1 MISQVEPWYFEM
13 RSKGDCAY
21 CRKWLEEGEA
31 RKRIIVSDMI
41 GLVVCA
47 AHYAEGVKSCADYAE
62 RQRDAIERMSPIQQ
76 EVVLA
81 LQGPFGFRRDG
92 KTVEEGWYLSEKYD
106 EKFFFKL
113 EDGEWAV
120 QIVKNAE
127 LCGSYPCGVYFYPM
141 RLQELLKDG
150 RRPASLAKEAVEALL
165 AELDPS
171 RIVVSAPAVADKE
184 ESKEEK
190 EKEKRVA
197 VADASTV
204 EFWNDLRLKQYGALF
219 CASCGYNYRELDGI
233 DMHPSLRDTAK
244 YYPSCDSLLLTRKV
258 RKLHP
263 SDGHIYSRI
272 TGRWIREPCGSCSP
286 AFVKKLGDNL
296 RAWQM
301 HEDVEKSYQKGIRDY
316 RNDSRDPWG
325 RYY

>member
-1 MISQVEPWYFEM
+1 MTSQVEPWYVEM

-31 RKRIIVSDMI
+31 RRKIIVSDMI

-47 AHYAEGVKSCADYAE
+47 DHYEDGVKRCADYAE
-62 RQRDAIERMSPIQQ
+62 RQRVAIEKMSPIQQ
-76 EVVLA
+76 EVVMA
-81 LQGPFGFRRDG
+81 LQGPFGFCRDG

-120 QIVKNAE
+120 QIVKS
-127 LCGSYPCGVYFYPM
+127 GGHCGVYFYPM
-141 RLQELLKDG
+141 RLRELLEDG

-165 AELDPS
+165 VELDPS
-171 RIVVSAPAVADKE
+171 RVVVSAVAAVAAVAAPDIGAVAD
-184 ESKEEK
+184 
-190 EKEKRVA
+190 
-197 VADASTV
+197 
-204 EFWNDLRLKQYGALF
+204 WNVWRIKQYGALS
-219 CASCGYNYRELDGI
+219 CASCGYNYREVDGI

-263 SDGHIYSRI
+263 TDGHTYSRI
-272 TGRWIREPCGSCSP
+272 TGRWVREPCGSCSP
-286 AFVKKLGDNL
+286 AFVKKLADNL
-296 RAWQM
+296 RRWQM
-301 HEDVEKSYQKGIRDY
+301 HEDVERAHQNQKSRKDP
-316 RNDSRDPWG
+316 RNDPWDPRG
-325 RYY
+325 RY